1 MKFLMKIVL
10 ATLCEIEMRDKG
22 LRGRH
27 LSEMLKNSSERKSK
41 SLNRVVVALGMK
53 RRKQMGQGVG
63 QSGGS

>member
-41 SLNRVVVALGMK
+41 SLNRVVALGMK